1 MKLNRITIIIPFK
14 IYYYSF
20 EPIIKYFLGKGEQ
33 LIIYLPNNS
42 HDLIKDLKSNSQLE
56 INSYEELISKYKI
69 RKLIHSLFLILFTP
83 RNYSNNYK
91 ILQLRNFKSPNYG
104 FILSFFFRLAYIIS
118 YFSPKSKNINKST
131 QNLMCFLFKRDIFKS
146 KKIIVGSLNPH
157 SHLLSSRK
165 LKIYSIME
173 SWDHVVKQPSGY
185 VSRMA
190 FLWNQDLADDW
201 KNFNYDRL
209 SFAVYPFKLRFSE
222 KVRRIKQINNKT
234 CCYAVAYS
242 DRFKRSK
249 ISKVEHIIVEKI
261 ANACDK
267 AGWNLLIKLRPN
279 GRKDEFDFLQKK
291 YNNIEISSIESMN
304 SNPADYFLSDD
315 YNIQRFKFL
324 ENTSFIIN
332 CFTTFGL
339 DCAFANIPVLQLDV
353 RGDKLLKDSNLFYN
367 NHHIKKYLLNDP
379 SVLKVKNGDNLEN
392 TLTNYLKSGM
402 DFHTIYGKNLLSWLK
417 TESSSNINLASHF
430 VYKKIKND

>member
-1 MKLNRITIIIPFK
+1 MAISRIIIIIPFK

-20 EPIIKYFLGKGEQ
+20 EPIIKHFLSKGEK
-33 LIIYLPNNS
+33 LIIYLPNNNY
-42 HDLIKDLKSNSQLE
+42 DLIEAIQNNDQLKIL
-56 INSYEELISKYKI
+56 SYEKLISSYKL
-69 RKLIHSLFLILFTP
+69 RKFIHSLFLILFTP

-104 FILSFFFRLAYIIS
+104 IVLNFFFRLAYLIS
-118 YFSPKSKNINKST
+118 YVTPKSNNVNNSV
-131 QNLMCFLFKRDIFKS
+131 QNLMCLLFKKDIFRS
-146 KKIIVGSLNPH
+146 NKIIVGSLNPH
-157 SHLLSSRK
+157 AHLLSSRK

-190 FLWNQDLADDW
+190 FLWNQDLANDW
-201 KNFNYDRL
+201 KNFNYDKL
-209 SFAVYPFKLRFSE
+209 SFSVYPFKLRFSE

-249 ISKVEHIIVEKI
+249 ISRVEHIIVKKI
-261 ANACDK
+261 ADACNST
-267 AGWNLLIKLRPN
+267 GWNLLIKLRPN
-279 GRKDEFDFLQKK
+279 GRKDEFDYLIKK
-291 YNNIEISSIESMN
+291 YDNVKISSVESIN
-304 SNPADYFLSDD
+304 SNPANYFLSDN
-315 YNIQRFKFL
+315 YNKQRFKFI
-324 ENTSFIIN
+324 ENASFIIN

-339 DCAFANIPVLQLDV
+339 DCAFANIPVLQMDV

-379 SVLKVKNGDNLEN
+379 NVLKVKNGDNLEN
-392 TLTNYLKSGM
+392 TLKNYLKS
-402 DFHTIYGKNLLSWLK
+402 DLDLHTIYSKNLLSWLK
-417 TESSSNINLASHF
+417 TESCSNINQASHF
-430 VYKKIKND
+430 VYHKIKND

>member
-104 FILSFFFRLAYIIS
+104 IIMNFFFRLAYLIS
-118 YFSPKSKNINKST
+118 YLTPKSNNINST
-131 QNLMCFLFKRDIFKS
+131 VQNFMCFLFKRDVFS
-146 KKIIVGSLNPH
+146 STKIIVGSLNPH
-157 SHLLSSRK
+157 SHLLSSHK

-201 KNFNYDRL
+201 KKFNNDKL

-222 KVRRIKQINNKT
+222 KVRRVNQIKNKT

-249 ISKVEHIIVEKI
+249 ISRVEHLMVEKI
-261 ANACDK
+261 ANACEK

-279 GRKDEFDFLQKK
+279 GRKDEFDYLLKK
-291 YNNIEISSIESMN
+291 FNNIEISTIESID
-304 SNPADYFLSDD
+304 SNPANYFLSDD
-315 YNIQRFKFL
+315 YNIQRFKFI
-324 ENTSFIIN
+324 EDVSFIIN

-339 DCAFANIPVLQLDV
+339 DCAFANIPVLQMDV
-353 RGDKLLKDSNLFYN
+353 RGDKMLKDSNLFYN

-379 SVLKVKNGDNLEN
+379 NILKVKNGDKLEN
-392 TLTNYLKSGM
+392 TLTSYLKSEM
-402 DFHTIYGKNLLSWLK
+402 NLHKIYGKNLLNWLQ
-417 TESSSNINLASHF
+417 TENINDINKASHF
-430 VYKKIKND
+430 VFKKIKND